1 MIILKKQ
8 IFVFVDSPCT
18 RSGHISKIIMEC
30 VRNAYAVFI
39 QRDTM
44 HPEQCNCCG
53 METDDVE
60 RVRKRHCIDQKMWNN
75 RSKLI
80 HCAQCFSVFSSW
92 FLHTRG
98 VDLILSLSLSCSLPV
113 FFSVFPGLLFFPLSF
128 STGRVLSPSPSLYRS
143 LRIHPSLS
151 KFSFYNSFYSP
162 FYGSFRSWCHL
173 TGFLS
178 VIISVDAIQ
187 QPF

>member
-1 MIILKKQ
+1 MCKARNILHNSHAPYSHSHQYIFMIILKKQ

-98 VDLILSLSLSCSLPV
+98 VDLILSLSFLLSSRV
-113 FFSVFPGLLFFPLSF
+113 FLCLSRPFIFPSILLYRQSPFSVTVSLSLSPHPSF
-128 STGRVLSPSPSLYRS
+128 S
-143 LRIHPSLS
+143 
-151 KFSFYNSFYSP
+151 F
-162 FYGSFRSWCHL
+162 
-173 TGFLS
+173 
-178 VIISVDAIQ
+178 
-187 QPF
+187 

>member
-1 MIILKKQ
+1 MHMLYSYR
-8 IFVFVDSPCT
+8 V
-18 RSGHISKIIMEC
+18 
-30 VRNAYAVFI
+30 
-39 QRDTM
+39 TM

-80 HCAQCFSVFSSW
+80 HCVQCFSVFSPW
-92 FLHTRG
+92 FLHTSG
-98 VDLILSLSLSCSLPV
+98 VDLTLCLCLFLCLSLFLACSLPV
-113 FFSVFPGLLFFPLSF
+113 YFSVFPGLLFSSLSF
-128 STGRVLSPSPSLYRS
+128 STGRVLSPSPSLYSS

-151 KFSFYNSFYSP
+151 KFSFYSSFYSP
-162 FYGSFRSWCHL
+162 FYGSFRSSFRSWCHL